1 LGRIVK
7 CRRDHIRLLHDL
19 LNSMTLAQKIVASS
33 VFLITEILAIE
44 DHKLYDTFLHV
55 AFGSQSL
62 LKLISDQTGFDTN

>member
-7 CRRDHIRLLHDL
+7 RRRDHIRLLHDL

-33 VFLITEILAIE
+33 VFLITEILAIG

-62 LKLISDQTGFDTN
+62 LKLISDQTGLDTN